1 MLTLPDLLLPAERA
15 EINALMDVAEYD
27 DGRTTAWG
35 MAVEVKANSQVSRR
49 WPRIGSLDAIP

>member
-27 DGRTTAWG
+27 DGRTTARG
-35 MAVEVKANSQVSRR
+35 MAVEVKANRQVSRR
-49 WPRIGSLDAIP
+49 